1 MDHILQITH
10 LHQNLKKILI
20 CNNYTSL
27 KLDVIIESNCIQ
39 VFGQLNVLESLWSII
54 KTRLLGLIIKY
65 CKNIKFLDLCE
76 FENQITYKILDLIEN
91 IKQNLNY
98 LNYLSIDIQ
107 EDNRLTNGSSI
118 ILKNLGQALPSKLE
132 YLSLVL
138 NVKESDFRAF
148 LENSQ
153 DVFINKLFIKL
164 QRGSDDISHYIREYI
179 MKGERVKYLA
189 IKGIKNGNLL
199 SDFER

>member
-1 MDHILQITH
+1 MDHVLQITH

-39 VFGQLNVLESLWSII
+39 VFGQLNVLES
-54 KTRLLGLIIKY
+54 Y